1 MTSWLLDRATA
12 AGIYIHFFNQITVK
26 KHDVSIA
33 TMFND
38 FLCTFGE
45 VSNKSQT
52 IHASRPTIF
61 YQLLARLR
69 LRRNG
74 GRRARGCAVNANI
87 KAKSSHVITWL
98 AWGPGEQPILLHEL
112 RAHLK
117 SRDPNGI
124 YWPGHAGPWRPRGTS
139 AWGRPSTSGEH

>member
-1 MTSWLLDRATA
+1 MRELRDKEEIMTSWLLDRATA
-12 AGIYIHFFNQITVK
+12 AGIYIYFFNQTTVK

-74 GRRARGCAVNANI
+74 GRRARGCAVNM
-87 KAKSSHVITWL
+87 
-98 AWGPGEQPILLHEL
+98 
-112 RAHLK
+112 
-117 SRDPNGI
+117 
-124 YWPGHAGPWRPRGTS
+124 
-139 AWGRPSTSGEH
+139 GREMLYAA